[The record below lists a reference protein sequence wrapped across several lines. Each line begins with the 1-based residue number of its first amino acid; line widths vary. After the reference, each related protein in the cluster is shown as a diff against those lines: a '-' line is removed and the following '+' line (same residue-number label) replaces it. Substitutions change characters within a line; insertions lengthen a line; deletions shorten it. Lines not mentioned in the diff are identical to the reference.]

1 MYIQVENNIDKEI
14 QLKKQIFHT
23 VGTVPKYKKQ
33 IYRDIGKKDST
44 NTHIHFELGTGT
56 LIKSDEVSNQN

>member
-14 QLKKQIFHT
+14 KLKKQIFHT
-23 VGTVPKYKKQ
+23 VGTVPKSKKQ

-44 NTHIHFELGTGT
+44 NTHIHFELGTDT